1 MKEPIQYHNQEELN
15 KFLKKGV
22 IIPEPQ
28 SVKIERSINL
38 KQIGKG
44 TFLHPFSRIE
54 GEQSYIDES
63 CEIGIAGAVTI
74 LNSGVGKGSRLGT
87 LGPVTIQD
95 TFTKYFNLTSP
106 DIS

>member
-15 KFLKKGV
+15 KFLEKGV

-38 KQIGKG
+38 PQIGKG
-44 TFLHPFSRIE
+44 ALIHPFSRIE

-63 CEIGIAGAVTI
+63 CEIGIAGTVTI
-74 LNSGVGKGSRLGT
+74 LNSCVGKGLSL
-87 LGPVTIQD
+87 IH
-95 TFTKYFNLTSP
+95 
-106 DIS
+106 I